1 MTSQTVLSGARV
13 VAGGR
18 VLDPGYVVVA
28 GETITEVGAGDP
40 PPGAGQA
47 IGLGGRWLLPG
58 YIDIHVHGG
67 GGGSLSG
74 ADRDEHLAATR
85 FHGRHGTTSLLAT
98 TVSSS
103 PDHLVKAISALRE
116 TMRGAADG
124 ARIAGINMEGPF
136 LSVECRGAHD
146 PELVRDPDLAEFAH
160 LAQLAEGALR
170 VLTLAPERPGAT
182 ELIAAVRAAGV
193 VVSIGH
199 SATPY
204 EVALGAVDQGAS
216 LVTHTFNGMHPLH
229 HRRPGLVAAALNS
242 PELTCELIADGMHVD
257 PAVVRTLVGAK
268 GVDRVALIT
277 DCMHAAGLAEGDYDM
292 GEGRVITVADGLA
305 KVKGTDTIA
314 GSTLTMEG
322 AVKNVVRFA
331 GVSVVE
337 ASRMASENQARLL
350 GLPRLTGRIVTGG
363 LADLVVLDDELTVQ
377 GSMVGGSWAYRND
390 ALSD

>member
-1 MTSQTVLSGARV
+1 MTAQIVLSGARV

-28 GETITEVGAGDP
+28 DDTIADVGTGTPPADAGPVLD
-40 PPGAGQA
+40 
-47 IGLGGRWLLPG
+47 LGGRWLLPG
-58 YIDIHVHGG
+58 YVDIHVHGG
-67 GGGSLSG
+67 GGGSLTG
-74 ADRDEHLAATR
+74 ADREEHLAATR

-103 PDHLVKAISALRE
+103 PDHLVKAIAAIRE
-116 TMRGAADG
+116 TMRGPIDG

-146 PELVRDPDLAEFAH
+146 PSLVRDPDLAEFGY

-170 VLTLAPERPGAT
+170 VLTLAPERPGAFD
-182 ELIAAVRAAGV
+182 LIAAVRAAGA

-204 EVALGAVDQGAS
+204 ETALAAVDHGAA

-242 PELTCELIADGMHVD
+242 PELTGELIADGMHVD
-257 PAVVRTLVGAK
+257 PAVARALVGAK
-268 GVDRVALIT
+268 GVDRVALVT

-322 AVKNVVRFA
+322 AVKNIVRFA

-350 GLPRLTGRIVTGG
+350 GIPGLTGRIVTGG
-363 LADLVVLDDELTVQ
+363 LADLVVLDDELTVEA
-377 GSMVGGSWAYRND
+377 SMVAGGWFYRSD
-390 ALSD
+390 ALSR